1 MIDSDWIEM
10 TQMAESTSIAAVG
23 LLVTLISG
31 YLVVAYLVGAKLSRV
46 QVTTVNILFAI
57 SAMSVT
63 GSVWQ
68 NTYDNLLARHHAYTY
83 IPDMSG
89 SVPTVLIIL
98 TPSGLALIWGCIII
112 ASLFFMWRIRHPKTQ

>member
-10 TQMAESTSIAAVG
+10 AQMAESTSIAAVG